1 MTDESVRGL
10 VMMTKRITREERKQ
24 QLIDIALEQFAT
36 VGYTKTKISDIVAL
50 AGVSQ
55 GTFYW
60 HFKSKEEI
68 ALYILERGNQQILQM
83 ISLGFQNTRVPVE
96 QSVNSSTR
104 LFEALFHFAEENRFF
119 TMLLFKGLSSE
130 ELLQQQILRIKKNM
144 EEAFVHNIQQAQ
156 KFHMIAEHKNPKVLA
171 VFIMSLIEGVLSRWV
186 DHEAAFQ
193 ELTLEELVQ
202 QTVHFEF
209 FGIFGV

>member
-1 MTDESVRGL
+1 
-10 VMMTKRITREERKQ
+10 
-24 QLIDIALEQFAT
+24 
-36 VGYTKTKISDIVAL
+36 
-50 AGVSQ
+50 
-55 GTFYW
+55 
-60 HFKSKEEI
+60 
-68 ALYILERGNQQILQM
+68 
-83 ISLGFQNTRVPVE
+83 
-96 QSVNSSTR
+96 
-104 LFEALFHFAEENRFF
+104 
-119 TMLLFKGLSSE
+119 MLLFKGLSSE
-130 ELLQQQILRIKKNM
+130 ELLQKQIVRIKKNM

-156 KFHMIAEHKNPKVLA
+156 KFHMVAKHKNPKVLA

>member
-1 MTDESVRGL
+1 MTDESVGGL
-10 VMMTKRITREERKQ
+10 VIMNTRITKEERRH
-24 QLIDIALEQFAT
+24 QLVEIALEQFAT
-36 VGYTKTKISDIVAL
+36 VGYTKTKISDIVAR

-60 HFKSKEEI
+60 YFKSKEEI

-83 ISLGFQNTRVPVE
+83 IALGFQNTRVPVE
-96 QSVNSSTR
+96 QSVDSSTR
-104 LFEALFHFAEENRFF
+104 LFESLFQFAQENRFF
-119 TMLLFKGLSSE
+119 TMLLFKGLPTE
-130 ELLQQQILRIKKNM
+130 ELLHHRIVAIKKNM

-156 KFHMIAEHKNPKVLA
+156 KFHMIAEHKKPEILA
-171 VFIMSLIEGVLSRWV
+171 VFIMSLIEGVLRRWV
-186 DHEAAFQ
+186 DHE
-193 ELTLEELVQ
+193 ESLHHLTLEELVQ